1 MTTVGQ
7 LIRDR
12 ARVLHQSDEA
22 VARILDVSSST
33 VTRWRQEKI
42 APQRN
47 KIPALAAWLGVSEDE
62 VYAALRT
69 EDGPTLSDL
78 AVSVRSLTQ
87 LVGQVEQRLSEVEAA
102 VRPARP
108 ATRRSSPASSS

>member
-12 ARVLHQSDEA
+12 ARELHQSDEA

-47 KIPALAAWLGVSEDE
+47 KIPALAAWLGISEDE

-78 AVSVRSLTQ
+78 AASVQTVARLVDQ
-87 LVGQVEQRLSEVEAA
+87 LEQRLGAVELQ
-102 VRPARP
+102 
-108 ATRRSSPASSS
+108 